1 MTSQTVT
8 WMVLDRPQGDL
19 EGQLCRAI
27 RDRVRAGRLG
37 AGEAL
42 PSTRA
47 LALSLGIARST
58 VVQAYERLRAEGY
71 IETVR
76 GSGTRIS
83 TAQPRPLAG
92 AARSRPSASAPL
104 DASPGAPSPALW
116 AGAPRTLPFQP
127 GVPDLK
133 SFPAAAWAR
142 CVAGRIKSLRIHDLG
157 YGPVAGLPELRA
169 AILAHVGAARGVVA
183 QLDQVAVF
191 PSAAAAIDTLARV
204 ALTSGAVASGAAA
217 VAWIEDPGYPRAR
230 ALLQRAGAQLVPVPC
245 DQDGIDL
252 SRAAGGPPRLIYVTP
267 SHQCPTGVTMS
278 LPRRLALLETAQRH
292 GAFIIEDDYDSEFR
306 YATQPI
312 AALQGID
319 TGQRVAY
326 VGTFSKTLAPGLR
339 VAYAIL
345 PPELVAAC
353 HADMA
358 LRQGEVPIH
367 IQAGLADFLN
377 DGHFRSH
384 IRRMRGVY
392 AERMDNLVR
401 ALTRHCGDVLDIAD
415 GAGGLKLAVQFR
427 DHGVDDRRVVQ
438 ALAQRGYGARTF
450 SEFCLATPVPG
461 LVFGIAQG
469 SPARSEALALALA
482 AIVRDAL

>member
-1 MTSQTVT
+1 MTSQAVT
-8 WMVLDRPQGDL
+8 WLVLDRPQGDL
-19 EGQLCRAI
+19 EAQLCRGI
-27 RDRVRAGRLG
+27 RERVQAGTLT
-37 AGEAL
+37 AGERL

-47 LALSLGIARST
+47 LALSLRISRST
-58 VVQAYERLRAEGY
+58 VVQAYDRLRAEGL
-71 IETVR
+71 IETVP

-83 TAQPRPLAG
+83 TARPRPLAG
-92 AARSRPSASAPL
+92 VTRTRAPASREALPSTPLQTPSAA
-104 DASPGAPSPALW
+104 
-116 AGAPRTLPFQP
+116 APRALPFQP

-169 AILAHVGAARGVVA
+169 AILAHASVARGVMA
-183 QLDQVAVF
+183 QVNQVAVF
-191 PSAAAAIDTLARV
+191 PSAAAALDTLARV
-204 ALTSGAVASGAAA
+204 TLAPRANT
-217 VAWIEDPGYPRAR
+217 AWIEDPGWPRAR
-230 ALLQRAGAQLVPVPC
+230 GLLHRAGARVVPVPC
-245 DQDGIDL
+245 DADGIDL
-252 SRAAGGPPRLIYVTP
+252 ARASGAAPRLIYVTP

-278 LPRRLALLETAQRH
+278 LPRRLALLEAARRH

-306 YATQPI
+306 YDTQPI

-326 VGTFSKTLAPGLR
+326 VGTFSKTLAPGVR

-377 DGHFRSH
+377 DGHFRGH

-392 AERMDNLVR
+392 AERMDNLLR
-401 ALTRHCGDVLDIAD
+401 ALTRHCGDFLDMAD
-415 GAGGLKLAVQFR
+415 GAGGLKLAVRFR
-427 DHGVDDRRVVQ
+427 DHGVDDRSVVQ

-450 SEFCLATPVPG
+450 SEFCLRAPVPG

-469 SPARSEALALALA
+469 TPARSEALAVALA
-482 AIVRDAL
+482 AIVRDAP

>member
-1 MTSQTVT
+1 MTSQAVT
-8 WMVLDRPQGDL
+8 WLVLDRPQGDL

-27 RDRVRAGRLG
+27 RERVRAGRLG
-37 AGEAL
+37 AGEPL
-42 PSTRA
+42 PSTRTLA
-47 LALSLGIARST
+47 LALGVARST

-71 IETVR
+71 VETVR
-76 GSGTRIS
+76 GSGTRVS
-83 TAQPRPLAG
+83 TARPRPLAG
-92 AARSRPSASAPL
+92 AARSRASASAARTATP
-104 DASPGAPSPALW
+104 DASRQPPA
-116 AGAPRTLPFQP
+116 AVASRTLPFQP

-169 AILAHVGAARGVVA
+169 AILAHAGTARGVVA
-183 QLDQVAVF
+183 QADQVAVF

-204 ALTSGAVASGAAA
+204 ALAPQANT
-217 VAWIEDPGYPRAR
+217 AWIEDPGWPRAR
-230 ALLQRAGAQLVPVPC
+230 ALLRRAGAQLVPVPC
-245 DQDGIDL
+245 DADGIDP
-252 SRAAGGPPRLIYVTP
+252 SRVAGGAPRLIYVTP

-278 LPRRLALLETAQRH
+278 LPRRLALLDAAQRH

-306 YATQPI
+306 YDARPI

-358 LRQGEVPIH
+358 LRQGDVPIH

-392 AERMDNLVR
+392 AERMHNLVR
-401 ALTRHCGDVLDIAD
+401 ALTQHCGDWLDVAD
-415 GAGGLKLAVQFR
+415 GGGGLKLAARLR
-427 DHGVDDRRVVQ
+427 DHGVDDHRVVR
-438 ALAQRGYGARTF
+438 ALAERGYGARTF
-450 SEFCLATPVPG
+450 SEFCLSAPVPG

-469 SPARSEALALALA
+469 TPARCEALAQALA
-482 AIVRDAL
+482 AILRDAAQ

>member
-1 MTSQTVT
+1 MTSQAVT
-8 WMVLDRPQGDL
+8 WLVLDRPQGDL

-27 RDRVRAGRLG
+27 RERVQAGRLA
-37 AGEAL
+37 AGERL

-47 LALSLGIARST
+47 LALSLRIARST

-71 IETVR
+71 LETVR

-83 TAQPRPLAG
+83 TARPRKLAG
-92 AARSRPSASAPL
+92 MARTRASAKPGEPTAASVHAPLASAPR
-104 DASPGAPSPALW
+104 A
-116 AGAPRTLPFQP
+116 LPFQP

-169 AILAHVGAARGVVA
+169 AILAHASVARGVVA
-183 QLDQVAVF
+183 QVDQVAVF

-204 ALTSGAVASGAAA
+204 TLAPHADT
-217 VAWIEDPGYPRAR
+217 AWIEDPGWPRAR
-230 ALLQRAGAQLVPVPC
+230 DLLRRAGARLVPVPC
-245 DQDGIDL
+245 DADGIDP
-252 SRAAGGPPRLIYVTP
+252 SGQTSTAPRLIYVTP
-267 SHQCPTGVTMS
+267 SHQCPTGVSMS
-278 LPRRLALLETAQRH
+278 LPRRLALLDVARRH

-306 YATQPI
+306 YDTQPI

-319 TGQRVAY
+319 SGQRVAY

-345 PPELVAAC
+345 PPELAAAC

-358 LRQGEVPIH
+358 LRQGDVPVH

-377 DGHFRSH
+377 DGHFRGH

-392 AERMDNLVR
+392 AERMDNLLR
-401 ALTRHCGDVLDIAD
+401 ALTRHCGDFLDISD
-415 GAGGLKLAVQFR
+415 GAGGLKLAVRFR
-427 DHGVDDRRVVQ
+427 DHGVDDRRVAQ

-450 SEFCLATPVPG
+450 SEFCLVAPVPG

-469 SPARSEALALALA
+469 TPARSEALAVALA
-482 AIVRDAL
+482 AIVRAAP

>member
-8 WMVLDRPQGDL
+8 WLLLDRPQGDL

-27 RDRVRAGRLG
+27 RERVQAGRLA
-37 AGEAL
+37 AGERL

-47 LALSLGIARST
+47 LALSLRIARST
-58 VVQAYERLRAEGY
+58 VVHAYERLRAEGV

-83 TAQPRPLAG
+83 TVQPRPLAG
-92 AARSRPSASAPL
+92 AARSQARAPAPL
-104 DASPGAPSPALW
+104 ETSAETSLQMPSTVASRA
-116 AGAPRTLPFQP
+116 LPFQP

-133 SFPAAAWAR
+133 SFPATVWAR
-142 CVAGRIKSLRIHDLG
+142 CVVGRIKSLRIHDLG

-169 AILAHVGAARGVVA
+169 AILAHASVARGVVA
-183 QLDQVAVF
+183 QGDQVAVF

-204 ALTSGAVASGAAA
+204 TLTPHANT
-217 VAWIEDPGYPRAR
+217 AWVEDPGWPRAR
-230 ALLQRAGAQLVPVPC
+230 DLLRRAGAQLVPVPC
-245 DQDGIDL
+245 DADGIDL
-252 SRAAGGPPRLIYVTP
+252 SRVTGATPRLIYVTP

-278 LPRRLALLETAQRH
+278 LTRRLALLDTAQRH

-306 YATQPI
+306 YDTQPI

-326 VGTFSKTLAPGLR
+326 VGTFSKTLAPGVR

-345 PPELVAAC
+345 PAELAAAC

-401 ALTRHCGDVLDIAD
+401 ALMRHCGGFLDVAD
-415 GAGGLKLAVQFR
+415 GAGGLKLAVRFR
-427 DHGVDDRRVVQ
+427 DHGVDDRQVVQ

-450 SEFCLATPVPG
+450 SEFCVATPVPG

-469 SPARSEALALALA
+469 TPARSEALALALA
-482 AIVRDAL
+482 AIVRGAL

>member
-8 WMVLDRPQGDL
+8 WLVLDRPQGDL

-58 VVQAYERLRAEGY
+58 VVQAYERLRAEGH

-104 DASPGAPSPALW
+104 GASPPALL
-116 AGAPRTLPFQP
+116 AGPPRTLPFQP

-133 SFPAAAWAR
+133 SFPATAWAR

-169 AILAHVGAARGVVA
+169 AILAHAGAARGVVA
-183 QLDQVAVF
+183 QLEQVAVF

-204 ALTSGAVASGAAA
+204 ALTPDAR

-252 SRAAGGPPRLIYVTP
+252 SRAVGGPPRLIYVTP

-278 LPRRLALLETAQRH
+278 LPRRLALLETAQQH

-427 DHGVDDRRVVQ
+427 DHGVDDRHVVQ

-450 SEFCLATPVPG
+450 SEFCLAAPVPG

-482 AIVRDAL
+482 AIVRAAS

>member
-1 MTSQTVT
+1 MTSQAVT
-8 WMVLDRPQGDL
+8 WLVLDRPQGDL

-27 RDRVRAGRLG
+27 RERVRAGRLG
-37 AGEAL
+37 AGEPL

-71 IETVR
+71 VETVR
-76 GSGTRIS
+76 GSGTRVS
-83 TAQPRPLAG
+83 TARPRPLAG
-92 AARSRPSASAPL
+92 AARGRASASTGKLPAESLPAP
-104 DASPGAPSPALW
+104 ATPV
-116 AGAPRTLPFQP
+116 PRALPFQP

-142 CVAGRIKSLRIHDLG
+142 CVGGRIKSLRVHDLG
-157 YGPVAGLPELRA
+157 YGPVAGLPALRA
-169 AILAHVGAARGVVA
+169 AILAHASTARGVVA
-183 QLDQVAVF
+183 QADQVAVF

-204 ALTSGAVASGAAA
+204 TLAPRADT
-217 VAWIEDPGYPRAR
+217 AWIEDPGWPRAR
-230 ALLQRAGAQLVPVPC
+230 ALLLRAGAQLVPVPC
-245 DQDGIDL
+245 DADGIDL
-252 SRAAGGPPRLIYVTP
+252 SRAAGAGPRLIYVTP

-278 LPRRLALLETAQRH
+278 LPRRLALLDAAQRH

-306 YATQPI
+306 YDARPI

-358 LRQGEVPIH
+358 LRQGDVPIH

-392 AERMDNLVR
+392 AERMHNLVR
-401 ALTRHCGDVLDIAD
+401 ALTQHCGEWLEVAD
-415 GAGGLKLAVQFR
+415 GGGGLKLAVRLR

-438 ALAQRGYGARTF
+438 ALAERGYGARTF
-450 SEFCLATPVPG
+450 SEFCLSAPVPG

-469 SPARSEALALALA
+469 TPARCEALAQALA
-482 AIVRDAL
+482 AILRDAAQ